1 MKNKYSGQ
9 GQSSDERGSVAGS
22 WQLSQDEAKE
32 LERRQQVLQ
41 GLNELN
47 QSDPGGARAI
57 PDIVFHN
64 ISSSRQRQLAEEYP
78 ARDGQSASK
87 GHLDYVGAIKE
98 GLNDDEFATL
108 ENSFHAYV
116 NLPAEL
122 QQKWQSDLRASKPDR
137 DEYKSRKEYER
148 VYATWTAEGLCS
160 LNKLAKEAQAAGYQ
174 HSESKRQPTVG
185 PKTNPESKQQD
196 VESQSQSESK
206 SKGEFQSQQQK
217 SEQEQKSKQEQP
229 KPKQEQPKPKQEQ
242 PKPPAGSG
250 GEGEE
255 QSGATGEKQPEDD
268 RQRLLR
274 ELHELGKQSDVDKNQ
289 LVNVILGDN
298 LSVDRQEQLY
308 ERHGRQ
314 RIAIEEQ
321 EDGSGA
327 KLHHEIIPGQ
337 RSVNHGRAIMD
348 SKSGY
353 SDEEVRHALRIV
365 DDFNKL
371 SDQEKKS
378 LIELASESA
387 PVQGSE
393 QSGKSYAKDRQ
404 EWASTVAELI
414 REKAGDM
421 PNSADEKK
429 NWDSIENRRAVVERI
444 TMLGDKES
452 AVVQEAMAE
461 SVHRESFLASLA
473 ILESDDKTRASLEK
487 RWEELDDD
495 LERTLNIRGKFSD
508 SDTSAIF
515 KVISNFN
522 YEQMDELDK
531 LVDEVTTLAEKDP
544 QGMERL
550 CSDVTQL
557 GNELS
562 KKVGKIV
569 LSDSLS
575 NKEQCE
581 RAADLVGNFHSSI
594 ITQAREAAEAVT
606 CESKP
611 KQPSATSQP
620 GPTSQPSS
628 EANPQSKQKSRQE
641 SKQEQPESPTG
652 GEKGR
657 DTIEDRR
664 EMAERLRTL
673 DGESKKLIGLSMHD
687 FGREAESDKNG
698 AQRMVMPSAESIV
711 DKLSETVDD
720 LKPEQVSELNHLIDE
735 VATLKTEDP
744 QKLTELA
751 KKAQQE
757 FDEVAHDVDNW
768 SMYHERTHDIYTE
781 DMEEHIKKRF
791 RNYLKAGLRGE
802 FISAS
807 WRLPVHPPSGSSE
820 SPSEGGLAGKK
831 EISSE
836 TNPDPKQQGVEPKS
850 QPQSQPQSEPKSKG
864 EFQSQQQKSEQEQ
877 PKPPTGGEGEGEER
891 HSAEGEKQPEDDRQR
906 LAGRLVDLGKEG
918 RYSSA
923 DLVRIA
929 IMTRLSVSEE
939 DQLYGGKSG
948 FGYQK
953 VNIVKDDT
961 DSEPG
966 VRYKVIPGDEKI
978 SDRVFSSEK
987 GYSDELIDLGL
998 KITDDLDKIPQ
1009 KEGESIAKV
1018 MLQYCPY
1025 RKKGQSVEDY
1035 DKERER
1041 WSTWAIND
1049 ISKRAKEIGSGK
1061 REEEISPEGI
1071 ASFREYVSDYI
1082 QEKILPKT
1090 PNSELLI
1097 HGFFYS
1103 LGAKRL
1109 EELMRKHSSV
1119 SGNSFD
1125 TMVRA
1130 IKDYDGLD
1138 SRECYKLKDFVDDLD
1153 TLRGGVDSQGG
1164 NELKQDDEVEQ
1175 RRNAEAMKVIQS
1187 DVFAEGMRKIGE
1199 LQGAN
1204 ASPDEI
1210 DRAMIDFGGEIQGL
1224 VHRRASRVELLN
1236 KYQRSSEDARRI
1248 ANNLTFNELV
1258 GHYDEETHR
1267 WQPDIDNALTGKL
1280 NEERIDL
1287 LTDDEVKSYRKNL
1300 TLVNSLS
1307 KFSMGKLVE
1316 FDKKLAD
1323 LKGGVVPPEV
1333 KETLQRYRPLLTA
1346 PNKDAAFYR
1355 EPDTPEEV
1363 QAINQARTTI
1373 YQMELDK
1380 VNELA
1385 ENDKKMGDRLKLC
1398 DTYRKSTAAVREAV
1412 NCLVNRDKFDRYDE
1426 DTGMER
1432 GEELE
1437 NKVDKKPGE
1446 TLYDALMRMEN
1457 VSLLTDDEI
1466 ESYRRH
1472 LEATKELSKDSLDRL
1487 IEISNNPESFDDSLV
1502 PPDIKEALKDYE
1514 DIEPETDEEIQAYNQ
1529 AQAKLHQIMM
1539 NQIGEL
1545 MKVDARVEKTR
1556 GLRGEYYRYD
1566 NHVHGAVD
1574 ILAEEGIFD
1583 RYDELSGRERGGE
1596 LEKDTGGKERKEYL
1610 SDILM
1615 EKDNIRFLTDDEI
1628 DVYRNNLDLVKNL
1641 STEHLEE
1648 LADFYN
1654 SFDDPDGPVSPDV
1667 KEILK
1672 KDDGVDRPETPEE
1685 IRAYNQAREKL
1696 YQMLLE
1702 KANSLRAT
1710 EEEDRAKGMELAR
1723 KLFGRDI
1730 NPLARQLVVGELVM
1744 KSMSKERYQTLV
1756 DAFGQGESEYGV
1768 PQISFVKFMLRQD
1781 KSNEDKT
1788 DGRGM
1793 NQEEYAYTSEM
1804 LELASKLSEK
1814 QLKQLVESEDVSK
1827 TAINGN
1833 NSEDESFWE
1842 LRQQYS
1848 KDLEQKIRQMV
1859 ETEENDPMLSMV
1871 GVDRS
1876 RIVEMKA
1883 YIDAK
1888 RKLDE
1893 EMTFKPENFAAKDL
1907 NAEGKPKLLARLRH
1921 AVVARFWKGKV
1932 MRNYY
1937 EYKYRKELKE
1947 QYSKDFT
1954 HTLGAETDGSSM
1966 SSAETEQALI
1976 WRMTQDSD
1984 FFTKTLGEK
1993 REQLSP
1999 DSEAYKRMYQAVKTF
2014 VENGDEAAFTEESQR
2029 INHDL
2034 MGNEGAPVLDNYL
2047 TSAIYIK
2054 GLVDHDRSFD
2064 DVMKGFKM
2072 YRGVSAE
2079 GVNSGHHERAID
2091 KLVAKFERRNADNK
2105 LSWIPP
2111 EWVAGAAGIAGW
2123 LGGAIARN
2131 RAVQA
2136 FSFGGSAALAGAMA
2150 SAKESERFKIDRA
2163 DLARRLAEG
2172 GKVDEDN
2179 DYETKLA
2186 ETLPEMRTAES
2197 YMNAIDLAIAS
2208 GDIDQI
2214 RQALADVVVAREVGR
2229 NEGIDLID
2237 YYSGGG
2243 DAEATKNELMSRQ
2256 FDLEVAY
2263 INANSDP
2270 DLTLQKFKSRLIDGL
2285 NVASHAYS
2293 ARFRTVE
2300 GDLFQQSNLS
2310 EDIQEQINEVYA
2322 AQEARDKIADKFR
2335 RKRMGAEFTKTAAR
2349 TLAVSIGAQEI
2360 AAFFRSDLQG
2370 ALEHAFGHDDAPG
2383 TTRTL
2388 LGGLLPTPNGNAVNE
2403 AVTGGAR
2410 PEKQFYREDE
2420 INHEQIKQWQA
2431 EGYKVDKHFDYE
2443 PHGGQGTVSAEEAVR
2458 DNATVHR
2465 SGWADNL
2472 IERIDGNELAGHHT
2486 DIATQYAFQPSG
2498 GATGMGFTISR
2509 SEIFDAGQD
2518 GQVELWLS
2526 PTRGTQANPFK
2537 IVGHVVDNQIVF
2549 DAEPGSE
2556 AAEMLANKSYA
2567 FAEVVHAKSGFVMST
2582 EVGSGTATSFAHQ
2595 AVEYVREQTGW
2606 DVIPPVDQIVS
2617 PVPIGTPDVE
2627 IPVPVPPIFRQARN
2641 VRRGL
2646 STNEELRQVD
2656 ATEAESGT
2664 GHKLRDLLSREQ
2676 MKAQADRQWLKR
2688 RLDYLQQNDKYGAGL
2703 LESVM
2708 VNSLPGKLIEQLP
2721 GASQKISFRPSK
2733 TESNPAKVIPGEI
2746 VVPTENAILSNEG
2759 YPPETIAMGLSIAR
2773 SLHKLNKSR
2782 EGKLKQ
2788 ILRDQPKKGE
2798 WLPDVEDNSHE
2809 SNEDF
2814 EKRRM
2819 KWAADTTDEIANLAS
2834 PKSQHKHNFW
2844 KKYYELRHEMQ
2855 IAMAGPWYDE
2865 RVLGNRLSVS
2875 VLSDVVNRALLAYY
2889 RDLGEDKEPDFNN
2902 FVDKFNRGDYT
2913 DGEPPRYFSEIAP
2926 FHNALIHKLWENGE
2940 EPSWLDLI
2948 FSTPPSP
2955 GQLL

>member
-1 MKNKYSGQ
+1 MKNKDSKQ
-9 GQSSDERGSVAGS
+9 RQSSDERGSVAGS
-22 WQLSQDEAKE
+22 WQLNQDETKE
-32 LERRQQVLQ
+32 LERRQQVLL
-41 GLNELN
+41 GLSELN

-64 ISSSRQRQLAEEYP
+64 ISPSRRRQLAEEYP
-78 ARDGQSASK
+78 ARDSQGASK

-98 GLNDDEFATL
+98 GLNDEEFATL
-108 ENSFHAYV
+108 ENSFHAYI
-116 NLPAEL
+116 NLPTEL
-122 QQKWQSDLRASKPDR
+122 QRKWQGDLRASKPDR

-160 LNKLAKEAQAAGYQ
+160 LNKLAEEAQAAGYQ

-229 KPKQEQPKPKQEQ
+229 KPKQEQPKP
-242 PKPPAGSG
+242 PAGSG

-255 QSGATGEKQPEDD
+255 QSGATGEKEPEND

-274 ELHELGKQSDVDKNQ
+274 ELHELGKQSDVDKNW
-289 LVNVILGDN
+289 LINATLSDN

-321 EDGSGA
+321 EDSSGV

-387 PVQGSE
+387 PVQGGE

-414 REKAGDM
+414 REKAEDT
-421 PNSADEKK
+421 PNPAGEKK
-429 NWDSIENRRAVVERI
+429 NWGNIENRRAVVRRI
-444 TMLGDKES
+444 AMLGSRES
-452 AVVQEAMAE
+452 VVVQEAMEE
-461 SVHRESFLASLA
+461 SVRREASLASLA
-473 ILESDDKTRASLEK
+473 MLESDGKASPSLQK
-487 RWEELDDD
+487 RWEELYDDLELCND
-495 LERTLNIRGKFSD
+495 LERTHDEFSD
-508 SDTSAIF
+508 SETSAIS
-515 KVISNFN
+515 KVISNFS

-531 LVDEVTTLAEKDP
+531 LVDEVAVLAEKDP

-550 CSDVTQL
+550 CSDVIERR
-557 GNELS
+557 NELI
-562 KKVGKIV
+562 KKADEIRS
-569 LSDSLS
+569 SDSLS
-575 NKEQCE
+575 GKEYCK
-581 RAADLVGNFHSSI
+581 RAADLTGNFYSSI
-594 ITQAREAAEAVT
+594 IAQTREAAEAVAKSRG
-606 CESKP
+606 EGQGSE
-611 KQPSATSQP
+611 QSSATSQP
-620 GPTSQPSS
+620 ELAPQPRPEVNPSS
-628 EANPQSKQKSRQE
+628 GQE
-641 SKQEQPESPTG
+641 SEKAQPESPTG
-652 GEKGR
+652 GE
-657 DTIEDRR
+657 
-664 EMAERLRTL
+664 
-673 DGESKKLIGLSMHD
+673 
-687 FGREAESDKNG
+687 
-698 AQRMVMPSAESIV
+698 
-711 DKLSETVDD
+711 
-720 LKPEQVSELNHLIDE
+720 
-735 VATLKTEDP
+735 
-744 QKLTELA
+744 
-751 KKAQQE
+751 
-757 FDEVAHDVDNW
+757 
-768 SMYHERTHDIYTE
+768 
-781 DMEEHIKKRF
+781 
-791 RNYLKAGLRGE
+791 
-802 FISAS
+802 
-807 WRLPVHPPSGSSE
+807 
-820 SPSEGGLAGKK
+820 GK
-831 EISSE
+831 
-836 TNPDPKQQGVEPKS
+836 
-850 QPQSQPQSEPKSKG
+850 
-864 EFQSQQQKSEQEQ
+864 
-877 PKPPTGGEGEGEER
+877 GEER

-906 LAGRLVDLGKEG
+906 LADRLVDLGKEG

-929 IMTRLSVSEE
+929 IMTRLSVGEE
-939 DQLYGGKSG
+939 DQLYEGKSG

-953 VNIVKDDT
+953 VSIVKDDT
-961 DSEPG
+961 DSESG

-987 GYSDELIDLGL
+987 GYSDELINLGL

-1009 KEGESIAKV
+1009 REGESIAKV

-1049 ISKRAKEIGSGK
+1049 ISKRAKEIESGK

-1071 ASFREYVSDYI
+1071 ASFREYVSGYI

-1153 TLRGGVDSQGG
+1153 TLRGGVDSQEG
-1164 NELKQDDEVEQ
+1164 NELKQDDEIER

-1199 LQGAN
+1199 LQGDN

-1210 DRAMIDFGGEIQGL
+1210 DRAMVDFGGEIQGL
-1224 VHRRASRVELLN
+1224 VHQRASRVELLN

-1346 PNKDAAFYR
+1346 PNKDMLFYR

-1487 IEISNNPESFDDSLV
+1487 TEISNNPESFDDSLV

-1529 AQAKLHQIMM
+1529 AQAKLHQVMM

-1556 GLRGEYYRYD
+1556 GLRGEYYRSD
-1566 NHVHGAVD
+1566 GDVQDVVD
-1574 ILAEEGIFD
+1574 LLAERKIFD
-1583 RYDELSGRERGGE
+1583 RYNESNGKYRGEELGE
-1596 LEKDTGGKERKEYL
+1596 NEQGETL
-1610 SDILM
+1610 SDALM
-1615 EKDNIRFLTDDEI
+1615 RKDNICFLTDDEVDI
-1628 DVYRNNLDLVKNL
+1628 YCKHLDLVRNL
-1641 STEHLEE
+1641 STNHLKE
-1648 LADFYN
+1648 LMDLDD
-1654 SFDDPDGPVSPDV
+1654 SLLDDPDNDVVPPDV
-1667 KEILK
+1667 KDVLAK
-1672 KDDGVDRPETPEE
+1672 YKDAAPDTPEE
-1685 IRAYNQAREKL
+1685 IRAYNQAQEKL
-1696 YQMLLE
+1696 YQILLE
-1702 KANSLRAT
+1702 RADSMRASEEADQARGVELRQ
-1710 EEEDRAKGMELAR
+1710 
-1723 KLFGRDI
+1723 KLFNKDV
-1730 NPLARQLVVGELVM
+1730 NPQIRRLVIGELMM
-1744 KSMSKERYQTLV
+1744 KSMSKERYEEFAE
-1756 DAFGQGESEYGV
+1756 AFGVGESEYGE
-1768 PQISFVKFMLRQD
+1768 PQFNIIKFMLRQSVS
-1781 KSNEDKT
+1781 KANPDKT
-1788 DGRGM
+1788 DDRGM
-1793 NQEEYAYTSEM
+1793 SLEEYNYASEM
-1804 LELASKLSEK
+1804 LELASQLSDS
-1814 QLKQLVESEDVSK
+1814 QLKQLVESDEADK
-1827 TAINGN
+1827 TRISNGRRD
-1833 NSEDESFWE
+1833 SEEFWKS
-1842 LRQQYS
+1842 RQQYS

-2014 VENGDEAAFTEESQR
+2014 VENGDEAAFTEESRR

-2243 DAEATKNELMSRQ
+2243 DDAEATKNELMSRQ

-2285 NVASHAYS
+2285 NVASNAYG

-2300 GDLFQQSNLS
+2300 GDLFKQSNLS
-2310 EDIQEQINEVYA
+2310 EDVQKQINEVYA
-2322 AQEARDKIADKFR
+2322 AQEARDKIADRFR
-2335 RKRMGAEFTKTAAR
+2335 RKRMGAEFAKTAAR

-2403 AVTGGAR
+2403 VVTGGAR

-2458 DNATVHR
+2458 DNVTVHR

-2472 IERIDGNELAGHHT
+2472 TERIDGNELAGHHT
-2486 DIATQYAFQPSG
+2486 DIATQYAFQPSH

-2537 IVGHVVDNQIVF
+2537 IIGHVVDDQIVF

-2617 PVPIGTPDVE
+2617 PAPVGTPDVE
-2627 IPVPVPPIFRQARN
+2627 IPVPVPPIFRQAHDARQ
-2641 VRRGL
+2641 GL

-2656 ATEAESGT
+2656 ATETESGT

-2733 TESNPAKVIPGEI
+2733 TEGNPAKVIPGEI

-2773 SLHKLNKSR
+2773 SLRKLNKISDDDR

-2788 ILRDQPKKGE
+2788 ILRDQPRKGE

-2809 SNEDF
+2809 SDEDF

-2819 KWAADTTDEIANLAS
+2819 KWAADATDKIASLAS
-2834 PKSQHKHNFW
+2834 PKRQHKHNFW
-2844 KKYYELRHEMQ
+2844 KKYYELKHEMQ
-2855 IAMAGPWYDE
+2855 IAMTDPWYDE
-2865 RVLGNRLSVS
+2865 RVLGNRLSVYAFNS
-2875 VLSDVVNRALLAYY
+2875 MVSQALLAYY
-2889 RDLGEDKEPDFNN
+2889 RDLGEDEEPDFND
-2902 FVDKFNRGDYT
+2902 FVDKFNDGDYT
-2913 DGEPPRYFSEIAP
+2913 DGELPEYFDEVRP
-2926 FHNALIHKLWENGE
+2926 FYNALIHKRWQNGE
-2940 EPSWLDLI
+2940 EPTLFDLMI
-2948 FSTPPSP
+2948 PAPPSP
-2955 GQLL
+2955 GGL